1 MAAITAVAVAG
12 IKPGGGFRV
21 VGPAL
26 GVVARTRH
34 PERDPCAQ
42 RLVAPDDCF
51 HWLSAGRTDV
61 LFAAHDLRVG
71 RSAAQRFLLYVRTS
85 TPLPNVRTDSR
96 VKSEIATPEPNIGM
110 PEPYTMG

>member
-1 MAAITAVAVAG
+1 MAVAG
-12 IKPGGGFRV
+12 ITAGGAFRV

-26 GVVARTRH
+26 GVVARARH

-71 RSAAQRFLLYVRTS
+71 RSEAQRFLLYVRTS
-85 TPLPNVRTDSR
+85 APLPNVRTDSR
-96 VKSEIATPEPNIGM
+96 MKSAIVTPELNIGI
-110 PEPYTMG
+110 PAPYTIG